1 MIPVNWREIKKE
13 YWIVLLLVGIL
24 IMTVVFPSE
33 KDTGVSVLT
42 TRHDGYRKH
51 GTDTGDRTI

>member
-42 TRHDGYRKH
+42 EPDT
-51 GTDTGDRTI
+51 TDT